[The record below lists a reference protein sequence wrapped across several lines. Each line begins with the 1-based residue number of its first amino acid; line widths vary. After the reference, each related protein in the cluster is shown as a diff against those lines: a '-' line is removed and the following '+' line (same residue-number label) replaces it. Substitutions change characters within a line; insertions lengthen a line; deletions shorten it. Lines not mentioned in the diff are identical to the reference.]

1 MRIASFFI
9 LSICAV
15 ISYGQL
21 TIKPI
26 IKPEKNQRGRVSTTQ
41 TINRATLPF
50 WDDFSITQDSP
61 DSIRVWGNDT
71 TTQWNYDLSKDVF
84 VNATLSINPPSYG
97 VATFDGLDVNGAFHG
112 GDKGLGDQLVSDTID
127 LQGKVNVILSFY
139 WQAAGNV
146 EIPDEGDSLVLQFY
160 TPNDTLT
167 PWKTVWNVDGDELA
181 PDQDTIF
188 TQEVIQVSSQ
198 FLTQKFQ
205 FRFQSYGDL
214 DGPFDAWHID
224 WIYLNDNREN
234 DDFFYEDVSINSDAS
249 LLFSPYRSIPI
260 NQYQQQD
267 IDPLFTATSMNLN
280 PEPDRVGPSTFYNL
294 KITEKRMD
302 QEVAIDSAF
311 NPDLRTFFN
320 PDPFKITLVNFLN
333 FGAQNLVSL
342 LGSDS
347 VIIETEISM
356 DTTDFRF
363 LDGTQINLRVN
374 DTVRTQNL
382 LSNYY
387 AYDDGTAEYAVGT
400 NINGGQVAVE
410 FWLEQSDT
418 LTHVDIHFPNID
430 PPSANSAL
438 QLQIFKN
445 LDAEPI
451 RSQSINVINGSK
463 INQFARYKL
472 ASPLILSDTFYI
484 GYQQSKNEYIGVG
497 FDRSNPAASEYIYE
511 NKTGQWEQ
519 NTRLIGALMIRP
531 VFERIDSLVLGNEKK
546 LVAKVYPN
554 PTNGV
559 LHIEGTYHSIS
570 LRDFSGRTILH
581 QTKVSSHDLSSLKSG
596 LYLLTIHRKEGDQT
610 LKIIK
615 Q

>member
-1 MRIASFFI
+1 
-9 LSICAV
+9 
-15 ISYGQL
+15 
-21 TIKPI
+21 
-26 IKPEKNQRGRVSTTQ
+26 
-41 TINRATLPF
+41 
-50 WDDFSITQDSP
+50 
-61 DSIRVWGNDT
+61 
-71 TTQWNYDLSKDVF
+71 
-84 VNATLSINPPSYG
+84 
-97 VATFDGLDVNGAFHG
+97 
-112 GDKGLGDQLVSDTID
+112 
-127 LQGKVNVILSFY
+127 
-139 WQAAGNV
+139 
-146 EIPDEGDSLVLQFY
+146 
-160 TPNDTLT
+160 
-167 PWKTVWNVDGDELA
+167 
-181 PDQDTIF
+181 
-188 TQEVIQVSSQ
+188 
-198 FLTQKFQ
+198 
-205 FRFQSYGDL
+205 
-214 DGPFDAWHID
+214 
-224 WIYLNDNREN
+224 
-234 DDFFYEDVSINSDAS
+234 
-249 LLFSPYRSIPI
+249 
-260 NQYQQQD
+260 
-267 IDPLFTATSMNLN
+267 
-280 PEPDRVGPSTFYNL
+280 
-294 KITEKRMD
+294 
-302 QEVAIDSAF
+302 
-311 NPDLRTFFN
+311 
-320 PDPFKITLVNFLN
+320 
-333 FGAQNLVSL
+333 
-342 LGSDS
+342 
-347 VIIETEISM
+347 
-356 DTTDFRF
+356 
-363 LDGTQINLRVN
+363 QINLRVN

-531 VFERIDSLVLGNEKK
+531 IFERIDSLVLANEKK
-546 LVAKVYPN
+546 LVSKVYPN

-559 LHIEGTYHSIS
+559 LHIEGSYHSIS